1 MEAAPGAGLTAGLSA
16 AGGGGDRRPWL
27 AFAALWMIQAA
38 LAAALPWVADEAYY
52 LGWSRDLR
60 WGYLDHPPGVAWWAA
75 LGLGHPRGPGL
86 VLMPLAWGALAD
98 AARRWGVTAW
108 RWVPALVMATPLG
121 FSAGLLVTPDVPLV
135 FCWCWAL
142 WGVASGRVW
151 VVGLAVGAGLWAK
164 SAMLVAVP
172 AVWWVLGLR
181 RGAVAVAW
189 AAVVYAPH
197 VAWSLANAGLPWS
210 FQAGHRGWSLP
221 WRSLPEAIGGQLL
234 VVTPGWCVL
243 AVLAWRSARGG
254 VERVLRGLGLPIL
267 AAWLALASV
276 TRVEANWP
284 ALAWPAT
291 LVLVLHRGRGLR
303 VAGVIAVAMTSAAA
317 VALPVLDA
325 WAPIGAGPPRDGAR
339 LAACLADEVDAR
351 APGAAVVAARYQEK
365 ALLDAAGA
373 AAGYRRAAGHRV
385 SEYDRRAVDAGPAC
399 GFVYLAGPAA
409 LAGRCAGEV
418 EGVELCGRVA
428 SVCRCGR

>member
-1 MEAAPGAGLTAGLSA
+1 MQAG
-16 AGGGGDRRPWL
+16 
-27 AFAALWMIQAA
+27 
-38 LAAALPWVADEAYY
+38 LAAALPLVADEAYY

-86 VLMPLAWGALAD
+86 VLMPVAWAALAD
-98 AARRWGVTAW
+98 AARRWGVAGW
-108 RWVPALVMATPLG
+108 RWVPVLVMATPLG

-142 WGVASGRVW
+142 WGVATGRAW
-151 VVGLAVGAGLWAK
+151 VVGLAVGAGRGAE
-164 SAMLVAVP
+164 SAMVVAIP
-172 AVWWVLGLR
+172 AVWWALGLR
-181 RGAVAVAW
+181 RGAAAVAL
-189 AAVVYAPH
+189 AAGVYAPH
-197 VAWSLANAGLPWS
+197 VAWSLANGGLPWT
-210 FQAGHRGWSLP
+210 FQAGHRGWAPP
-221 WRSLPEAIGGQLL
+221 WRSLPEALGGQLL

-243 AVLAWRSARGG
+243 AVMAWRSARGE
-254 VERVLRGLGLPIL
+254 VERTLRALGLPIL
-267 AAWLALASV
+267 AAWLALSAV

-291 LVLVLHRGRGLR
+291 LVLVLHQGWRGGRGLR
-303 VAGVIAVAMTSAAA
+303 IGAAIAAAITISAAA
-317 VALPVLDA
+317 ALPVLDA
-325 WAPIGAGPPRDGAR
+325 TAPIGAGPPRDGAR
-339 LAACLADEVDAR
+339 LAACLSAEIAER

-373 AAGYRRAAGHRV
+373 AVAYRRAAGHRA
-385 SEYDRRAVDAGPAC
+385 SEYDRWDVDAGPRC
-399 GFVYLAGPAA
+399 GFVYLAAPAA

-418 EGVELCGRVA
+418 EAVELCGRAA